1 MQSEQLLLLNLK
13 EFERIDTRS
22 VHLYYFCL
30 RKPTHKKLDSI
41 KLKNIR
47 VYAFHGCLVEES
59 KIGSDYIV
67 NLEVKA
73 DLSHAS
79 KSDSLHDTV
88 DYVQLQTIVKD
99 EMATR
104 SKLLE
109 HVARRIMTSVLQK
122 IERVSEVKVSVAKV
136 NPPIGGDVAEVSV
149 SMKMKR

>member
-1 MQSEQLLLLNLK
+1 MN
-13 EFERIDTRS
+13 
-22 VHLYYFCL
+22 
-30 RKPTHKKLDSI
+30 SI

-59 KIGSDYIV
+59 LIGSDYIV

-73 DLSHAS
+73 DLSQAS
-79 KSDSLHDTV
+79 KSDSLQDTV

-99 EMATR
+99 EMAVR

-109 HVARRIMTSVLQK
+109 HVAQRIMTSVLQN
-122 IERVSEVKVSVAKV
+122 IEMVNEVKVSVAKV

-149 SMKMKR
+149 RMKMKR